1 MAATQALKSDTLHTG
16 VGNEMT
22 CFDRAA
28 LFQSMTTAMHAS
40 A

>member
-1 MAATQALKSDTLHTG
+1 MAATQALKSDTLYTG

-22 CFDRAA
+22 CFDQAA